1 MATLRTSPLQL
12 QEYCSN
18 DPFGNFVT
26 LPETVKDLSGQEVS
40 LKPFY
45 DRAIEVI
52 SEPVMILEMKND
64 EIEFYYF
71 KKSESSSLLI
81 GVAKF
86 EDHFIASRFQSDPT
100 AAQLSILYRK
110 AKQIY

>member
-1 MATLRTSPLQL
+1 MATLKTSPAKVQD
-12 QEYCSN
+12 YCSN

-26 LPETVKDLSGQEVS
+26 LPEKAKDLNGIELS
-40 LKPFY
+40 LESFY
-45 DRAIEVI
+45 DQAMDTI

-64 EIEFYYF
+64 EVEFYYF
-71 KKSESSSLLI
+71 RKFETSSLLV
-81 GVAKF
+81 GVTRF

-110 AKQIY
+110 AKQIH